1 LTMAR
6 VGLSRSCSTKS
17 DSPVEHPQPILG
29 PDSQYDPKVLQV
41 FIRRYI
47 CPVGTAAEWKNAK
60 GRRPELRKAIIF
72 WLERGWVGAS
82 GRGQPW
88 LM

>member
-1 LTMAR
+1 MAR
-6 VGLSRSCSTKS
+6 VGLSRSCSSTKS

-47 CPVGTAAEWKNAK
+47 SPVGTAAEWKNAPRGGGLTCAK
-60 GRRPELRKAIIF
+60 PLFIGSSADG
-72 WLERGWVGAS
+72 LEPVGAF
-82 GRGQPW
+82 QW
-88 LM
+88 